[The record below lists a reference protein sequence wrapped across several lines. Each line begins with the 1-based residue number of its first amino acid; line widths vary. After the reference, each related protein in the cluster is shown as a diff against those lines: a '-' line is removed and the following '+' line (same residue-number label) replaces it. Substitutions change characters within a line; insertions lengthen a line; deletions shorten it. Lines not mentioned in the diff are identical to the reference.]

1 MYCSNCGTAR
11 TSETRYCN
19 RCGADLRERRES
31 GNTAVITAL
40 LTAVTTLGI
49 AGLAIMLGGA
59 LILRRKA
66 GLDQELIGVFMMF
79 TFLIV
84 GMTEFMLVKNLSKLT
99 GGKESKKYFAP
110 PVSTNE
116 LRLPANDLR
125 LPAAG
130 NLGEPV
136 PSVTENTTRTLDYIR
151 REH

>member
-11 TSETRYCN
+11 TSEVSYCN
-19 RCGADLRERRES
+19 RCGTDLRERKEPS
-31 GNTAVITAL
+31 NTAVITAL
-40 LTAVTTLGI
+40 LTAITTLGL
-49 AGLAIMLGGA
+49 AGLGIMLLGA

-84 GMTEFMLVKNLSKLT
+84 GVTEFMLVKNLSKLT
-99 GGKESKKYFAP
+99 SANKNKKYFP
-110 PVSTNE
+110 PTTVSTNE
-116 LRLPANDLR
+116 LR

-136 PSVTENTTRTLDYIR
+136 PSVTENTTRTLDYVR